1 MSTQIAKVKGCT
13 SIGSGVSI
21 SQSIV
26 LLGWISLRTLRFGSK
41 YYIWG
46 QSMSGPSSTRLS
58 QTWLKVGLQTGL
70 VPRPQVGTCMDL
82 ESDSI
87 SYQIQKQIRDLDP
100 IFIDTRNQVSNSNY
114 FQVGDAGLSDNRIS
128 ICNRNVSLS
137 LAKFNRYH
145 SYQHHH

>member
-1 MSTQIAKVKGCT
+1 MYKHWIWCIHITLIYCFIGIDLSLDPSFWVQI
-13 SIGSGVSI
+13 
-21 SQSIV
+21 
-26 LLGWISLRTLRFGSK
+26 LHFGAVNELAQLNSV
-41 YYIWG
+41 
-46 QSMSGPSSTRLS
+46 S

-128 ICNRNVSLS
+128 ICNPNVSLS